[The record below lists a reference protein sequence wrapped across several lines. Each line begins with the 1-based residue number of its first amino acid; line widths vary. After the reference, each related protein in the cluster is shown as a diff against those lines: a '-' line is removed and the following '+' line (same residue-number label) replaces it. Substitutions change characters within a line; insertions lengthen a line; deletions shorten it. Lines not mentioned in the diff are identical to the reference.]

1 MCGSCSCNLGFT
13 TIVFLN
19 GFKYIYKFHL
29 QALAFIER
37 TLIEC
42 ENGYQMKIGGNC
54 EVKTNLG
61 QQALS
66 MVTRRHDNKQ
76 NVGERSQRVHDSARE
91 CEGNSI
97 YFDVAQKLR
106 SSKKCYGLE

>member
-42 ENGYQMKIGGNC
+42 ENGY
-54 EVKTNLG
+54 
-61 QQALS
+61 
-66 MVTRRHDNKQ
+66 
-76 NVGERSQRVHDSARE
+76 
-91 CEGNSI
+91 
-97 YFDVAQKLR
+97 
-106 SSKKCYGLE
+106 